1 MYSIFYKSNSINN
14 NQNINKMNKINFVE
28 FRLANCDRNI
38 VVNISMIMNF
48 FEMGDGTCTI
58 VMSSDETFP
67 VKHKYTD
74 VINMI
79 QYYENI
85 FIARSSQAEA

>member
-1 MYSIFYKSNSINN
+1 MAIAYTSCYHFGFLNAK
-14 NQNINKMNKINFVE
+14 KMNKINFVE

-38 VVNISMIMNF
+38 VVNISRIMDF

-58 VMSSDETFP
+58 VMSSEETFP

-79 QYYENI
+79 QYYENV
-85 FIARSSQAEA
+85 FIARCSQAE